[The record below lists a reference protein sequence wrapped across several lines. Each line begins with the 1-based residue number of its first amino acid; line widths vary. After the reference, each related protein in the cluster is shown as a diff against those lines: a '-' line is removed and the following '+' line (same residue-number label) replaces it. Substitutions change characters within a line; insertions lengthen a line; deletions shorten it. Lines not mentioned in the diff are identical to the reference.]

1 MTSTA
6 SILRAGFGAL
16 VALLLLL
23 GGARLAVGQYLATN
37 VDATIGRAAN
47 ATAANAALLQALTD
61 AETGLRGYQL
71 TGERSFLEPYRR
83 GIAQYPAARDV
94 VVDAADD
101 SGTDALRALVATQVA
116 RADAWLAFAAPLAGS
131 PAGRDPGSAA
141 AVARGKAL
149 FDQLR
154 AVNTQVSAEF
164 HAQRTTV
171 LDRFRTITLV
181 SDVVTALLTILA
193 AVVAL
198 VLGLRTTRL
207 FVTPLENIR
216 TTLARLNRGDRS
228 ARGRVTGPP
237 EVRKVVREINELADE
252 SERLRSS
259 EADRARIRQE
269 AHDLG
274 ASVSGSLDRDAI
286 LDQVVAGLGVAL
298 GVDYVY
304 VRLAEG
310 GSASSVDR
318 LWNRQG
324 RTPPS
329 VEAFR
334 EATAAT
340 PWPRNSVWA
349 DRSAP
354 AQPDA
359 PDRVLAAAV
368 LAAGGARSCLLTG
381 FAVDGEASGLI
392 VLVQADAARTW
403 TGDERALLEAVAAD
417 AGRGLHVAQ
426 VYGHQ
431 RELAERFQDLD
442 RQKTDF
448 ISTVSHEL
456 RTPLTSILGYLE
468 ILLSGDQGELTEAQ
482 ERSLK
487 VVERNAERLRELVG
501 DLLTLSRIG
510 SGSLE
515 MTATRVEIASLV
527 ESVRGVFGPVA
538 AGSGLTLECD
548 AATDLAVNGDARQ
561 LERVLLNLVG
571 NAVKFT
577 PAGGTVRVVARPER
591 ADRVIVEIT
600 DTGIGIP
607 VSDQERLF
615 QPFQRASNA
624 VASAIQGTGLGLAI
638 ARSIVERHGGEV
650 TLRSAAGEG
659 TMLTLVLPR
668 AVGAPSDDGEDES
681 TPADS
686 AIRAAKARALTRSLL
701 S

>member
-23 GGARLAVGQYLATN
+23 GGARLAVGQYLATS
-37 VDATIGRAAN
+37 VESAVVRAAV
-47 ATAANAALLQALTD
+47 ATGANAALLQALTD
-61 AETGLRGYQL
+61 AESGLRGYQL
-71 TGERSFLEPYRR
+71 TGDPSFLEPYRSGVAR
-83 GIAQYPAARDV
+83 YPAERDAV
-94 VVDAADD
+94 LDAAD
-101 SGTDALRALVATQVA
+101 TETLRALVETEVA
-116 RADAWLAFAAPLAGS
+116 RADAWLAFAAPLAAGTSSAVGRS
-131 PAGRDPGSAA
+131 PA
-141 AVARGKAL
+141 AVARGKVL

-154 AVNTQVSAEF
+154 SANAQVSAELDERR
-164 HAQRTTV
+164 AAV
-171 LDRFRTITLV
+171 VDRFRAISLI
-181 SDVVTALLTILA
+181 SDVGTALLTVLA
-193 AVVAL
+193 AGVAL
-198 VLGLRTTRL
+198 VLGLRTSRR
-207 FVTPLENIR
+207 FVAPLEDIR

-237 EVRKVVREINELADE
+237 EVREVVRELNDLADE

-259 EADRARIRQE
+259 ESGRARIRQE

-274 ASVSGSLDRDAI
+274 ANVRGSLDRDAI
-286 LDQVVAGLGVAL
+286 LDVVVAGLGAAL
-298 GVDYVY
+298 GVDHVY
-304 VRLAEG
+304 LRLAEG
-310 GSASSVDR
+310 GTAGSVDR
-318 LWNRQG
+318 LWSRQG
-324 RTPPS
+324 RTPPPI
-329 VEAFR
+329 EALR
-334 EATAAT
+334 AATAAT
-340 PWPRNSVWA
+340 PWPQGSVWA
-349 DRSAP
+349 DRTADSRSDV
-354 AQPDA
+354 PDLA
-359 PDRVLAAAV
+359 LAADVLAAS
-368 LAAGGARSCLLTG
+368 GARSCLLTG
-381 FAVDGEASGLI
+381 FVVDGEASGLL
-392 VLVQADAARTW
+392 VLAQADTARSW
-403 TGDERALLEAVAAD
+403 TSDERALLEAVAAD

-431 RELAERFQDLD
+431 RELAERFRDLD

-482 ERSLK
+482 ERSLR

-515 MTATRVEIASLV
+515 MTATRVEIGSLI
-527 ESVRGVFGPVA
+527 ESVRGVFASVA
-538 AGSGLTLECD
+538 AGAGLTLDC
-548 AATDLAVNGDARQ
+548 AAGEGLAVTGDARQ

-577 PAGGTVRVVARPER
+577 PAGGTVRVVTR
-591 ADRVIVEIT
+591 ADRTDRVVVEIA

-607 VSDQERLF
+607 PDDQRKLF

-650 TLRSAAGEG
+650 TLRSAVGEG
-659 TMLTLVLPR
+659 TTLTLVLPR
-668 AVGAPSDDGEDES
+668 AVGAPDES
-681 TPADS
+681 TDADPRDA